1 MHGVSMM
8 HSIRAMM
15 AKTTVVLCLL
25 LSFTAQGAEPAGHA
39 SGSFVRLFTVGGT
52 VTGLLGSGLTL
63 GDRGAIVPIGGN
75 GSFSLPKLITTN
87 GQKYDV
93 TVVQQPGSPAQ
104 LCTVTNGSGTVNG
117 ADVNNILVACVAQAL
132 SLTSSVPATGSTG
145 VSRAAPMTLNFSA
158 ALNAGTVTASTVVL
172 TGPTGSQFPIAV
184 SVSGAQLSVAPTRKL
199 APFAAY
205 TLSVTTGLRGAGGET
220 LGAPVS
226 VGFTTIDADWQMA
239 LRIGSDIGASR
250 DVAVAT
256 DGNANALAIWSLQ
269 PSVSAGPSLI
279 NFNRFTAGSGWSSAA
294 QVGNGG
300 DTTAF
305 RPKVAFDVNGNAFA
319 VWHQFD
325 FAVNHFNI
333 LASHYTANAGWDSP
347 VALQSAG
354 VQESVEPQIGVDA
367 QGNALAVWTQSDGIR
382 SRIVSSRFIAG
393 VGWTTSRP
401 VDLGAGSATTGDA
414 LDPQIAL
421 DARGNALVLWRQFE
435 PSLNRCGVWS
445 NRYTGASDTWGTPVQ
460 IGTSDNLEDPDRMPR
475 LLIDTNGNGLA
486 VWRDAVVGVWSN
498 RFAAGGGWQSAE
510 LIGNGSVDHP
520 DLAIDARGNAVAVWS
535 QSAGTQQ
542 FIWSNRF
549 TSGSGWGMAAQIE
562 SVAGGIAS
570 RPKVGLDAN
579 GAGLVLWQQR
589 EGAITALNIWAMRFS
604 TSRFG
609 VPQRISN
616 GAGAAGSQEITFDV
630 NGDALAVWEQS
641 DAADNTSTWANRFE

>member
-1 MHGVSMM
+1 MM

-25 LSFTAQGAEPAGHA
+25 SSLTAQGADSGGPDN
-39 SGSFVRLFTVGGT
+39 GSFVRLFTVGGT
-52 VTGLLGSGLTL
+52 VTGLVGSGLTL
-63 GDRGAIVPIGGN
+63 GDRGAMIPIGAN
-75 GSFSLPKLITTN
+75 GSFSLPKLLTTN
-87 GQKYDV
+87 GQRYEV
-93 TVVQQPGSPAQ
+93 TVVQQPSSPTQ
-104 LCTVTNGSGTVNG
+104 LCTVANGSGTVNG
-117 ADVNNILVACVAQAL
+117 ADVNNILVTCVAQAL
-132 SLTSSVPATGSTG
+132 SLTSSVPATGATG
-145 VSRAAPMTLNFSA
+145 VSRAAPINLNFSA

-172 TGPTGSQFPIAV
+172 TGPTGSQSPIAV
-184 SVSGAQLSVAPTRKL
+184 SVSGAQLSIAPTRKL
-199 APFAAY
+199 APLAMY
-205 TLSVTTGLRGAGGET
+205 TLSVSTGLRGAGGET
-220 LGAPVS
+220 LAAPVS
-226 VGFTTIDADWQMA
+226 VAFTTVDADWQTA
-239 LRIGSDIGASR
+239 LKIGTAVGASR
-250 DVAVAT
+250 DVAIST
-256 DGNANALAIWSLQ
+256 DRNANALAIWSVQ

-279 NFNRFTAGSGWSSAA
+279 NFNRFTAGSGWSTAA

-300 DTTAF
+300 NTTAF
-305 RPKVAFDVNGNAFA
+305 RPKVAFDANGNAFA

-333 LASHYTANAGWDSP
+333 LASHYTVNAGWDSP

-354 VQESVEPQIGVDA
+354 VQESVEPQIAVDA
-367 QGNALAVWTQSDGIR
+367 NGNALAVWEQSDGVR
-382 SRIVSSRFIAG
+382 SRIVSSRFTAG
-393 VGWTTSRP
+393 AGWSTSRS
-401 VDLGAGSATTGDA
+401 VDLGAGGAGTGDA
-414 LDPQIAL
+414 LEPQIAL
-421 DARGNALVLWRQFE
+421 DAQGNALVLWRQFE

-445 NRYTGASDTWGTPVQ
+445 NRYTGASDTLGTPVQ

-549 TSGSGWGMAAQIE
+549 TRGSGWGSAAQIE
-562 SVAGGIAS
+562 SVAGGVAS
-570 RPKVGLDAN
+570 SPKVGLDAN
-579 GAGLVLWQQR
+579 GAGLVLWPQR
-589 EGAITALNIWAMRFS
+589 EGTITALNIWATRFS
-604 TSRFG
+604 TSGFG

-616 GAGAAGSQEITFDV
+616 GAGPAGSEEITFDV

-641 DAADNTSTWANRFE
+641 DSADDTSTWANRFE